1 MIKLQNVCKSYYL
14 GETEVKAV
22 DNINLE
28 IKAKEYIG
36 ILGSSGSGKSTLMYL
51 IGLLEHPTCG
61 SILFDGKDVSKL
73 SDEALSKIRNQN
85 VGFVFQSFNLISKYT
100 VLENILL
107 PTLYAKEK
115 LEFDPDKR
123 AEELLTKFG
132 IYDRRHFYPN
142 KISGGQQQRVA
153 IARALAPQPKVLFA
167 DEPTGNLDAKTGMSI
182 IKLLQ
187 DINEQGT
194 TVVMATHDLELVKD
208 LKLRRLRLDD
218 GKLVHDS
225 TAHKHHHKSEDEKVA
240 SDSAQTDP
248 VKAGKHSDK
257 S

>member
-153 IARALAPQPKVLFA
+153 IARALMMNPKIILA
-167 DEPTGNLDAKTGMSI
+167 DEPTGNLDTKTGDEI
-182 IKLLQ
+182 L
-187 DINEQGT
+187 DIMESLNKSFGV
-194 TVVMATHDLELVKD
+194 TVVLVTHEKD
-208 LKLRRLRLDD
+208 VANRTKRQIYIKD
-218 GKLVHDS
+218 GV
-225 TAHKHHHKSEDEKVA
+225 V
-240 SDSAQTDP
+240 
-248 VKAGKHSDK
+248 VNRY
-257 S
+257 